1 MLMFLVCGEALFDF
15 FLGSEDGPG
24 ALGFD
29 ARAGGSPFN
38 VAIGMARLGGA
49 SGLFTA
55 LSDDLLGTRLR
66 KVLADEGVRDDYL
79 LDTSRLTT
87 VSLVGLNPEG
97 HPAYAFH
104 SKSTADTGVTPA
116 DVPTL
121 GSDVTG
127 LHFGSYSIAV
137 PPVAD
142 AMAQLAANAG
152 DRLVSLDPNIRP
164 SVEPD
169 MDVWKERVQAF
180 FPAVDVVKISA
191 EDLEVLHPGVSHE
204 AFATDALGAGAKL
217 VVVTDGGDA
226 AQGWT
231 ASGLT
236 ARVTPPSVKVIDT
249 VGAGDTFQASLLF
262 QLMRNGNGH
271 AAIANMTVDGL
282 TEMLQFCAGAAA
294 VTCSRR
300 GADLPRLSELTHLP
314 GA

>member
-1 MLMFLVCGEALFDF
+1 MFLICGEALFDF
-15 FLGSEDGPG
+15 FLGAEDSPG

-38 VAIGMARLGGA
+38 VAIGMSRLGA
-49 SGLFTA
+49 SSGLFTA
-55 LSDDLLGTRLR
+55 LSSDLLGTRLR
-66 KVLADEGVRDDYL
+66 QVLHDEGVAGYYL
-79 LDTSRLTT
+79 LDTDRLTT

-104 SKSTADTGVTPA
+104 AKQTADTGIAPA
-116 DVPTL
+116 DVHDL
-121 GSDVTG
+121 GPEVTG
-127 LHFGSYSIAV
+127 VHFGSYSIAV

-142 AMAQLAANAG
+142 AMAAIAAKAG
-152 DRLVSLDPNIRP
+152 GRLVSLDPNIRP

-169 MDVWKERVQAF
+169 MEVWKARVQAF
-180 FPAVDVVKISA
+180 FPAVDVLKISA

-204 AFATDALGAGAKL
+204 TFATDAIAAGALL
-217 VVVTDGGDA
+217 VVVTDGGEA

-236 ARVTPPSVKVIDT
+236 ARVNPPAVNVVDT
-249 VGAGDTFQASLLF
+249 VGAGDTFQAALLY

-271 AAIANMTVDGL
+271 AAIANLTVDSL
-282 TEMLQFCAGAAA
+282 TEMLHFCAGAAA
-294 VTCSRR
+294 VTCTRR
-300 GADLPRLSELTHLP
+300 GADLPRLTDLTHLP